1 MNKALTLALAA
12 VFSTASIG
20 GIAVAQETTTTTTPM
35 AAPMAMTEE
44 MVSIIVVSE
53 PLPDDGQTEVP
64 ETYKNASPETIS
76 SAQTEIQAD
85 PALMDILVKK
95 NVQIENVVGIQTAAN
110 GGKVVYVK

>member
-1 MNKALTLALAA
+1 MKKALTFALAA
-12 VFSTASIG
+12 ALSATSLTGFAY
-20 GIAVAQETTTTTTPM
+20 AQTTNSTTPM
-35 AAPMAMTEE
+35 AAPMAMTED
-44 MVSIIVVSE
+44 MVSVIILSE

-64 ETYKNASPETIS
+64 ETYKNASAETIA
-76 SAQTEIQAD
+76 SAQTEIKAD